1 MRWSLLLTSL
11 SFAFF
16 KHLSQASHI
25 DRTAS
30 YINTTGAPE
39 YVIQKCSITKEEFRM
54 VSYGREASFV
64 C

>member
-1 MRWSLLLTSL
+1 MLEYVLTSL

-25 DRTAS
+25 DRTTTF
-30 YINTTGAPE
+30 INTTGAPD

-54 VSYGREASFV
+54 VSYGLEASFL